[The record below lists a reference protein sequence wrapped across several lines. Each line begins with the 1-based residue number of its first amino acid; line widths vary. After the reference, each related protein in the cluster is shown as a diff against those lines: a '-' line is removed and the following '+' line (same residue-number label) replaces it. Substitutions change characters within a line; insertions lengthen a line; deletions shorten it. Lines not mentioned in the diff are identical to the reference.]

1 MIISSVSLLYRML
14 DTTGE
19 IIRLNLMIGLKCTEV
34 MAANEQ
40 SFYPERQDGVARA
53 LIYPGFKRLLEPVT
67 RLAFSD
73 NGGQLLY
80 YTSNSTLHS
89 FYQNLDQEY
98 DSDTEGVYFA
108 TSEAH
113 RNYTTVRAPSMGV
126 TLLFSLAI
134 PFFAGHETYPDEER
148 GGREMCRWRY
158 FTFATADQLYDGVTQ
173 RPVPPDMLPSRACVM
188 MAESMVDANRCRHVP
203 NLDRGRRLRNWTV
216 VAYLA
221 GYEPSTTSL
230 GGITAATDDGT
241 RFAFANWDTLYIWSM
256 VPRELHRA
264 THEEEDDGDF
274 YPASWRE
281 HTVGTAVVL
290 KPVVFKLGAVCHRL
304 TFPPSGNGDE
314 ILAVTDR
321 GIMVL
326 SLGPRGTGKREGKT
340 IEL

>member
-1 MIISSVSLLYRML
+1 
-14 DTTGE
+14 
-19 IIRLNLMIGLKCTEV
+19 MIGLKCTEV
-34 MAANEQ
+34 ISANEH

-53 LIYPGFKRLLEPVT
+53 LIYPAFKRLLEPVT

-73 NGGQLLY
+73 NGRQLLY

-89 FYQNLDQEY
+89 FYQNLTQEY
-98 DSDTEGVYFA
+98 DSETDDVYFV

-113 RNYTTVRAPSMGV
+113 RNYTMARASSLGV

-134 PFFAGHETYPDEER
+134 PFFAGHDTYRDKDR
-148 GGREMCRWRY
+148 GGRELCRWRY
-158 FTFATADQLYDGVTQ
+158 FTFATADQLYDGIAQ
-173 RPVPPDMLPSRACVM
+173 QPVPPDLLPSRACVM
-188 MAESMVDANRCRHVP
+188 MAESKVDANRCGHVV

-230 GGITAATDDGT
+230 GGITAATEDGT

-256 VPRELHRA
+256 DPSELHRA
-264 THEEEDDGDF
+264 TQEEESDQDF

-281 HTVGTAVVL
+281 HTIGTAVVL
-290 KPVVFKLGAVCHRL
+290 EPVVFKLGAVCHKL
-304 TFPPSGNGDE
+304 TFRPGGNGDE

-326 SLGPRGTGKREGKT
+326 SLGPKGTAKREGKT
-340 IEL
+340 LEL